1 LVIVSVHSNRTAS
14 LPAGNASLH
23 RGTLNGALARDIV
36 LRRGALQIPAVRYL
50 ALATDFD
57 ETLASE
63 ARVRPQTW
71 SALERLRASGRSAI
85 LVTGRQLEDL
95 QRVCERLD
103 LFDRVVAE
111 NGALLYRPQTKEER
125 ALAEPPPPELAAR
138 LRARGAA
145 PVHAGRV
152 IVATVEPHQLA
163 AVDVIRELE
172 LEWHVVFNKG
182 ALMLLPAGVS
192 KETGLRAALAELGLS
207 MRNTVAVGDA
217 ENDHAMLAAAGCGVA
232 VANALEALKERA
244 DLVTRA
250 ACGEGVE
257 ELIARLLEDDLR
269 SVVAARRE

>member
-1 LVIVSVHSNRTAS
+1 
-14 LPAGNASLH
+14 
-23 RGTLNGALARDIV
+23 
-36 LRRGALQIPAVRYL
+36 VRHL

-57 ETLASE
+57 GTLAAE
-63 ARVRPQTW
+63 ARVRPETW
-71 SALERLRASGRSAI
+71 AALERLRASGRQAI

-95 QRVCERLD
+95 KRVCERFD

-125 ALAEPPPPELAAR
+125 ALADPPPLELAAR

-152 IVATVEPHQLA
+152 IVATVEPQQLVA
-163 AVDVIRELE
+163 AEVIRELE
-172 LEWHVVFNKG
+172 MEWHVVFNKG
-182 ALMLLPAGVS
+182 AVMLLPAGVN

-244 DLVTRA
+244 ELVTRA

-269 SVVAARRE
+269 SVVVARPQ

>member
-1 LVIVSVHSNRTAS
+1 MAHSLTRT
-14 LPAGNASLH
+14 
-23 RGTLNGALARDIV
+23 RVV

-57 ETLASE
+57 GTLAWE

-71 SALERLRASGRSAI
+71 AALERLRASGRRAI
-85 LVTGRQLEDL
+85 LVTGRELEDL
-95 QRVCERLD
+95 KRVRERLD

-125 ALAEPPPPELAAR
+125 ALAEPPPPELAAG

-152 IVATVEPHQLA
+152 IVSTVEPHQLA

-217 ENDHAMLAAAGCGVA
+217 ENDHAMLAAAACGVA
-232 VANALEALKERA
+232 AGDA
-244 DLVTRA
+244 TRRPE
-250 ACGEGVE
+250 EGGG
-257 ELIARLLEDDLR
+257 RGT
-269 SVVAARRE
+269 RRGGR

>member
-1 LVIVSVHSNRTAS
+1 
-14 LPAGNASLH
+14 
-23 RGTLNGALARDIV
+23 
-36 LRRGALQIPAVRYL
+36 
-50 ALATDFD
+50 
-57 ETLASE
+57 
-63 ARVRPQTW
+63 VRPQTW
-71 SALERLRASGRSAI
+71 AALERLRASGRSAI

-111 NGALLYRPQTKEER
+111 NGALLYRPQTKEQR

-152 IVATVEPHQLA
+152 IVATEEPHQLA
-163 AVDVIRELE
+163 AVEVIHELE

-182 ALMLLPAGVS
+182 AVMLLPAGVS

-207 MRNTVAVGDA
+207 LLRTVAVGDA